1 MPDETEIRPGGE
13 DHAGDAHGERAGQ
26 QSPLQGRAAFIK
38 NWDWQLVASLNR
50 GSCHRGKAL
59 HGNNSET
66 HERVRRRWVERRPR
80 ELTLGETLDF
90 FLECHRSAPFL
101 FCRACFKIRRGP
113 VFGQKAG
120 WRGATREHTRQRSVT
135 EEQRSQTAFC
145 PKTLRAAGLLPVAGV
160 GSFLTARCGDARN
173 SPPWPRPK
181 SLAAGPLLILKQ
193 ALCQPDAASSGRRE
207 PRALTAKYAKAA
219 VAATAGA

>member
-66 HERVRRRWVERRPR
+66 HERVRQRWDERRPR

-90 FLECHRSAPFL
+90 LLECHRSAPFL
-101 FCRACFKIRRGP
+101 FLTEIRSAKSPGASLTPSSSSFHWGEGGRRLRCFALIPKP
-113 VFGQKAG
+113 
-120 WRGATREHTRQRSVT
+120 GAEVLHS
-135 EEQRSQTAFC
+135 AFC
-145 PKTLRAAGLLPVAGV
+145 ILR
-160 GSFLTARCGDARN
+160 S
-173 SPPWPRPK
+173 SW
-181 SLAAGPLLILKQ
+181 
-193 ALCQPDAASSGRRE
+193 ALR
-207 PRALTAKYAKAA
+207 
-219 VAATAGA
+219 

>member
-66 HERVRRRWVERRPR
+66 HERVRQRWDERRAR

-90 FLECHRSAPFL
+90 LLECHRS
-101 FCRACFKIRRGP
+101 
-113 VFGQKAG
+113 V
-120 WRGATREHTRQRSVT
+120 
-135 EEQRSQTAFC
+135 
-145 PKTLRAAGLLPVAGV
+145 
-160 GSFLTARCGDARN
+160 SFLRN
-173 SPPWPRPK
+173 GWPYR
-181 SLAAGPLLILKQ
+181 LAT
-193 ALCQPDAASSGRRE
+193 GRHTI
-207 PRALTAKYAKAA
+207 PI
-219 VAATAGA
+219 